1 MAELKKYKV
10 LLGRHCEGK
19 LVDGVET
26 DIAYYKGSPVGDV
39 FESSKDILK
48 FNVRGF
54 PPKFAAVS
62 DLVKEAV
69 QSDKGN
75 GSTDDGLDKDLVAMS
90 MEELRAFAKEA
101 EVDIAGLKKRED
113 IIRLIQEKVNA

>member
-10 LLGRHCEGK
+10 LLGRHCESK
-19 LVDGVET
+19 LIDGVET
-26 DIAYYKGSPVGDV
+26 DVTYYKGGPAGDI

-48 FNVRGF
+48 FNVKGF
-54 PPKFAAVS
+54 PPKFAAVT

-69 QSDKGN
+69 QPDR
-75 GSTDDGLDKDLVAMS
+75 GSSSSSDGLDKDLLAMS
-90 MEELRAFAKEA
+90 PEELRSFAKEA
-101 EVDIAGLKKRED
+101 EVDISGVRKKED